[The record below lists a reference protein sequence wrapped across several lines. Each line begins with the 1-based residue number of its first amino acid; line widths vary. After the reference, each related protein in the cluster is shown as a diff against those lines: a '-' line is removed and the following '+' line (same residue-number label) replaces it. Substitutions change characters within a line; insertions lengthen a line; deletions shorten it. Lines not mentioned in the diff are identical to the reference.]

1 MSTVE
6 VSGSVSPTGSIDV
19 VVRECQFP
27 GYRVDVPGFP
37 VLPVRCLDP
46 VVEQVNTPGR
56 FGYTTAVLSPW
67 LCARHA
73 ALFIA
78 DVRRFAR

>member
-1 MSTVE
+1 MTPVE

-37 VLPVRCLDP
+37 PVPVNCVDL
-46 VVEQVNTPGR
+46 VVEQVNPPSSRHYNPT
-56 FGYTTAVLSPW
+56 LNSPW

-78 DVRRFAR
+78 DVARFAR

>member
-1 MSTVE
+1 MSTEE
-6 VSGSVSPTGSIDV
+6 VRGSVSPTAPTNV
-19 VVRECQFP
+19 VIHYCQFP
-27 GYRVDVPGFP
+27 GYRMDLPGFP
-37 VLPVRCLDP
+37 LIEVHCMDQ
-46 VVEQVNTPGR
+46 VVEQVNPPSGA
-56 FGYTTAVLSPW
+56 GYTTALASPW